1 MKKFFKVL
9 GIIILVLIAGG
20 AIAWFG
26 FLKPEPPPISD
37 EDRAKITL
45 MPLPSKLELGS
56 GSFKINSDLG
66 YSVTGSANPKIEKA
80 LDRFYSR
87 LGDISGNEIE
97 KMEGAQVLI
106 DYKNVNGEYPSL
118 KDDESYSLQ
127 ISDSKI
133 RLSANSDTGI
143 LYGLESLFQLAKLEN
158 EAWVFPEIELKD
170 NPRFPWRGL
179 MVDAARHWVSKETV
193 LRNLDA
199 MAAVKMNVLH
209 WHLTEYQGFRVE
221 SKKYPKLH
229 EMGSQGNYYSQ
240 EDIAEVVSYASDRG
254 IRVVPEF
261 DVPGHTTSWFVGH
274 PELASAPGPYVL
286 DSVFGILDPVMDPT
300 RDEVYEF
307 LDGFIGEMAELFP
320 DDYLHIGGDEVKPAQ
335 WEASPAIQDFMKEN
349 NIEDSHELQAYF
361 NIRLQKIV
369 VKHGKQ
375 MMGWDEI
382 IHPDLPKDG
391 IAVQS
396 WRSHK
401 SLWDAARS
409 GNKGVL
415 SSGYYLD
422 HKRPSAFHYKVDPMK
437 IEGGVTIDIDST
449 NWKGY
454 QCRLFVQDTEIDGHL
469 YVFGEGENLR
479 GVMNFMDNAS
489 DFSNAQL
496 EGETMTF
503 SAETSFGTINYELT
517 TKGDSING
525 EASIA
530 MFTID
535 VKGKQMGGSG
545 MTDGEPLPKFEKIQP
560 LTLEEQKNILGGEAC
575 MWSEMVDDRTVESR
589 IWPRAAVVAEK
600 LWSPQVLTSNVE
612 DMYRRL
618 MLLDDDLAQMGIQHK
633 ESGPEIVQNIVQEP
647 YIEPLQT
654 LVDVLQEDEFF
665 NRMLI
670 YEPALY
676 TTTPLNRIVDAAR
689 PESYMAYTFNKD
701 VDAWLET
708 GDSGAKERIQGR
720 LTTWSENHSKL
731 LPVFG
736 LPEKYI
742 EDSPLSLQLAEND
755 DLEAYKRLKEVEP
768 HSVNLSALSELALT
782 ALKGQLVETNNAEI
796 DSLFIDAAKG
806 HGGTLLPVKEGLKK
820 LINANK
826 N

>member
-1 MKKFFKVL
+1 
-9 GIIILVLIAGG
+9 
-20 AIAWFG
+20 
-26 FLKPEPPPISD
+26 
-37 EDRAKITL
+37 
-45 MPLPSKLELGS
+45 
-56 GSFKINSDLG
+56 
-66 YSVTGSANPKIEKA
+66 
-80 LDRFYSR
+80 
-87 LGDISGNEIE
+87 
-97 KMEGAQVLI
+97 
-106 DYKNVNGEYPSL
+106 
-118 KDDESYSLQ
+118 
-127 ISDSKI
+127 
-133 RLSANSDTGI
+133 
-143 LYGLESLFQLAKLEN
+143 
-158 EAWVFPEIELKD
+158 
-170 NPRFPWRGL
+170 
-179 MVDAARHWVSKETV
+179 
-193 LRNLDA
+193 
-199 MAAVKMNVLH
+199 
-209 WHLTEYQGFRVE
+209 
-221 SKKYPKLH
+221 
-229 EMGSQGNYYSQ
+229 MGSQGNYYSQ

-261 DVPGHTTSWFVGH
+261 DMPGHTTAWFVGH

-320 DDYLHIGGDEVKPAQ
+320 DEYLHIGGDEVKPAQ

-369 VKHGKQ
+369 EKHGKQ

-391 IAVQS
+391 ITVQS

-409 GNKGVL
+409 GNKAIL

-469 YVFGEGENLR
+469 YLFGEGENLR
-479 GVMNFMDNAS
+479 GVMNFMENAS
-489 DFSNAQL
+489 DFSDAQL

-517 TKGDSING
+517 TKGDSITG

-535 VKGKQMGGSG
+535 VKGKQTGGSS

-560 LTLEEQKNILGGEAC
+560 LTPEQQKNILGGEAC
-575 MWSEMVDDRTVESR
+575 MWSEMVDNRTVESR

-618 MLLDDDLAQMGIQHK
+618 MLLDDGLVQMGIQHK
-633 ESGPEIVQNIVQEP
+633 ESGPKIVQTIVQEP
-647 YIEPLQT
+647 YQEPLQA

-670 YEPALY
+670 YQPQLY
-676 TTTPLNRIVDAAR
+676 TTTPLDRIVDAAR
-689 PESYMAYTFNKD
+689 PENYVAYTFNKD
-701 VDAWLET
+701 VNAWLEN
-708 GDSGAKERIQGR
+708 GDSSAKERIEGQ
-720 LTTWSENHSKL
+720 LVTWSENHSKL

-742 EDSPLSLQLAEND
+742 EDSPLSLQLKEDD
-755 DLEAYKRLKEVEP
+755 DLETYKRLKEVEP
-768 HSVNLSALSELALT
+768 HSINLSALSELALT
-782 ALKGQLVETNNAEI
+782 ALKGQLVETNNVEI

-806 HGGTLLPVKEGLKK
+806 HGGTLLPVEEGLKK
-820 LINANK
+820 LINADK

>member
-9 GIIILVLIAGG
+9 GIIILVLIAGA
-20 AIAWFG
+20 AITWFG

-37 EDRAKITL
+37 EDRVQITL
-45 MPLPSKLELGS
+45 MPLPSELELGS
-56 GSFKINSDLG
+56 GFFKINSDLG
-66 YSVTGSANPKIEKA
+66 VSVTGSANPKIEKA
-80 LDRFYSR
+80 LDRFYSK
-87 LGDISGNEIE
+87 LGDITGNEIE
-97 KMEGAQVLI
+97 KKEGAQLLI
-106 DYKNVNGEYPSL
+106 DYKNTIGEYPSL
-118 KDDESYSLQ
+118 KDDESYSLK

-133 RLSANSDTGI
+133 QLSANSNTGI
-143 LYGLESLFQLAKLEN
+143 LYGLESLLQLAKQEN
-158 EAWVFPEIELKD
+158 EAWVFPELELKD

-179 MVDAARHWVSKETV
+179 MIDVARHWVSKETI

-229 EMGSQGNYYSQ
+229 EMGSQGNFYSQ
-240 EDIAEVVSYASDRG
+240 EDIKEVVAYAADRG

-261 DVPGHTTSWFVGH
+261 DVPGHTTAWFVGH

-300 RDEVYEF
+300 RNEVYDF
-307 LDGFIGEMAELFP
+307 LDGFIGEMADLFP
-320 DDYLHIGGDEVKPAQ
+320 DDYLHIGGDEVKPKQ
-335 WEASPAIQDFMKEN
+335 WEESLDIKNFMKEN
-349 NIEDSHELQAYF
+349 NITDPHELQAYF
-361 NIRLQKIV
+361 NIRLQKILA
-369 VKHGKQ
+369 KHGKQ

-409 GNKGVL
+409 GNKAVL

-422 HKRPSAFHYKVDPMK
+422 YKRPASFHYSVDPMQ
-437 IEGGVTIDIDST
+437 ITGAVTIEIDST

-454 QCRLFVQDTEIDGHL
+454 ECTLYVQGTEIEGHL
-469 YVFGEGENLR
+469 YLFGQGENLR
-479 GVMNFMDNAS
+479 GVMNFMETAS
-489 DFSNAQL
+489 DFSNVQVQ
-496 EGETMTF
+496 GETMTF
-503 SAETSFGTINYELT
+503 SAEASVGTVNYELT
-517 TKGDSING
+517 TKADSING
-525 EASIA
+525 KASIA
-530 MFTID
+530 LFKID
-535 VKGKQMGGSG
+535 IKGKRTGGSD
-545 MTDGEPLPKFEKIQP
+545 MPDGEELPKFEKIEP
-560 LTLEEQKNILGGEAC
+560 LTAGQEKNILGGEAC
-575 MWSEMVDDRTVESR
+575 MWSEMVDNITVDSR
-589 IWPRAAVVAEK
+589 IWPRAAGVAEK
-600 LWSPQVLTSNVE
+600 LWSPQVLTSNVD

-618 MLLDDDLAQMGIQHK
+618 MVLDDDLELIGMKHK
-633 ESGPEIVQNIVQEP
+633 ESGREIVQNIVQEP
-647 YIEPLQT
+647 YLEPLQT

-670 YEPALY
+670 YDPVLY

-689 PESYMAYTFNKD
+689 PESYVAYTFNKD

-708 GDSGAKERIQGR
+708 GDYSAKERIQGR

-731 LPVFG
+731 LPVFV

-742 EDSPLSLQLAEND
+742 EDSQLSGQLTGVD
-755 DLEAYKRLKEVEP
+755 DLESYERLKEVEP
-768 HSVNLSALSELALT
+768 HSANLSALSELALT
-782 ALKGQLVETNNAEI
+782 ELKGESVETNNADI
-796 DSLFIDAAKG
+796 DSLFIDAAIG
-806 HGGTLLPVKEGLKK
+806 HGGTKLPIESGLKK
-820 LINANK
+820 LINQN
-826 N
+826 

>member
-1 MKKFFKVL
+1 MKKRK
-9 GIIILVLIAGG
+9 
-20 AIAWFG
+20 
-26 FLKPEPPPISD
+26 
-37 EDRAKITL
+37 
-45 MPLPSKLELGS
+45 
-56 GSFKINSDLG
+56 
-66 YSVTGSANPKIEKA
+66 
-80 LDRFYSR
+80 
-87 LGDISGNEIE
+87 
-97 KMEGAQVLI
+97 GAQLLI
-106 DYKNVNGEYPSL
+106 DYKNANGEYPSL
-118 KDDESYSLQ
+118 KDDESYALQ

-133 RLSANSDTGI
+133 QLSANSNTGI
-143 LYGLESLFQLAKLEN
+143 LYGLESLLQLAKLEN
-158 EAWVFPEIELKD
+158 EVWVFPELELKD

-179 MVDAARHWVSKETV
+179 MVDAARHWVTKATI

-261 DVPGHTTSWFVGH
+261 DMPGHTTAWFVGH

-320 DDYLHIGGDEVKPAQ
+320 DEYLHIGGDEVKPAQ

-369 VKHGKQ
+369 EKHGKQ

-391 IAVQS
+391 ITVQS

-409 GNKGVL
+409 GNKAIL

-469 YVFGEGENLR
+469 YLFGEGENLR
-479 GVMNFMDNAS
+479 GVMNFMENAS
-489 DFSNAQL
+489 DFSDAQL

-517 TKGDSING
+517 TKGDSITG

-535 VKGKQMGGSG
+535 VKGKQTGGSS

-560 LTLEEQKNILGGEAC
+560 LTPEQQKNILGGEAC
-575 MWSEMVDDRTVESR
+575 MWSEMVDNRTVESR

-618 MLLDDDLAQMGIQHK
+618 MLLDDGLVQMGIQHK
-633 ESGPEIVQNIVQEP
+633 ESGPKIVQTIVQEP
-647 YIEPLQT
+647 YQEPLQA

-670 YEPALY
+670 YQPQLY
-676 TTTPLNRIVDAAR
+676 TTTPLDRIVDAAR
-689 PESYMAYTFNKD
+689 PENYVAYTFNKD
-701 VDAWLET
+701 VNAWLEN
-708 GDSGAKERIQGR
+708 GDSSAKERIEGQ
-720 LTTWSENHSKL
+720 LVTWSENHSKL

-742 EDSPLSLQLAEND
+742 EDSPLSLQLKEDD
-755 DLEAYKRLKEVEP
+755 DLETYKRLKEVEP
-768 HSVNLSALSELALT
+768 HSINLSALSELALT
-782 ALKGQLVETNNAEI
+782 ALKGQLVETNNVEI

-806 HGGTLLPVKEGLKK
+806 HGGTLLPVEEGLKK
-820 LINANK
+820 LINADK